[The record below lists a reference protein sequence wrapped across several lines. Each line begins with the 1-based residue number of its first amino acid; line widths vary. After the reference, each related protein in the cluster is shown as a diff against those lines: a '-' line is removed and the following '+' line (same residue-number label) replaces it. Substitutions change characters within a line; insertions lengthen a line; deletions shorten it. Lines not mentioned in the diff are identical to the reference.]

1 MKVFKHLFTLVI
13 FVSLIACTSDD
24 DAPQYLLNNTNLSAG
39 SYQVTYL
46 TSNATETININ
57 GLDIITDSTTYGE
70 TFQLTVTFSDNN
82 TYVVDGQY
90 VINTLVTVAG
100 DPVEQSTVIV
110 DVDNET
116 GTYAANNT
124 TMQLLLD
131 ETLFDVTLFN
141 TNELRMSSSNAYSQD
156 DIDYFETSEIRM
168 VR

>member
-1 MKVFKHLFTLVI
+1 MVNT
-13 FVSLIACTSDD
+13 SLT
-24 DAPQYLLNNTNLSAG
+24 P
-39 SYQVTYL
+39 
-46 TSNATETININ
+46 
-57 GLDIITDSTTYGE
+57 
-70 TFQLTVTFSDNN
+70 
-82 TYVVDGQY
+82 
-90 VINTLVTVAG
+90 LVTVAG

-141 TNELRMSSSNAYSQD
+141 ANELRLSSSDAYSED
-156 DIDYFETSEIRM
+156 GVDYFETSEIRM

>member
-1 MKVFKHLFTLVI
+1 M
-13 FVSLIACTSDD
+13 
-24 DAPQYLLNNTNLSAG
+24 
-39 SYQVTYL
+39 
-46 TSNATETININ
+46 
-57 GLDIITDSTTYGE
+57 
-70 TFQLTVTFSDNN
+70 
-82 TYVVDGQY
+82 
-90 VINTLVTVAG
+90 
-100 DPVEQSTVIV
+100 